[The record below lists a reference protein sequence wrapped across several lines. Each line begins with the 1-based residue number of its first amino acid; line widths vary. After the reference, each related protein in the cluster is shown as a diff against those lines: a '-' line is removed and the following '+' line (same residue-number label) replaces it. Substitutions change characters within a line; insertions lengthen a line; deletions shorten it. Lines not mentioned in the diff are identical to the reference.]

1 MGVGSESLVFSVLL
15 SAPSVAGLRNSGI
28 AGHLGSGRVLTGQHY
43 PNSVVGSW
51 CQKKYVTLG
60 GTD

>member
-1 MGVGSESLVFSVLL
+1 MFSVLL
-15 SAPSVAGLRNSGI
+15 SAPSVAGLRVSGI

-51 CQKKYVTLG
+51 CQKKNVTLG